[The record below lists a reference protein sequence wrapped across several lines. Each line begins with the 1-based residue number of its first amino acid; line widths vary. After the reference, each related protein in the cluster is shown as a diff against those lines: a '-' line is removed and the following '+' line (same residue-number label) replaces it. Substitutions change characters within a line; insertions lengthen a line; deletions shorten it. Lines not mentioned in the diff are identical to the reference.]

1 MAENKNENEPRTMVI
16 SVGLQPTRARAFEPC
31 MIVGR
36 KNPKVINGFGE
47 ALSND
52 DKK

>member
-1 MAENKNENEPRTMVI
+1 MAENKNENKPRTMFI
-16 SVGLQPTRARAFEPC
+16 SVGLPPTRAREYEPC

-47 ALSND
+47 VLSND